1 MSNNCR
7 CSIAVFLYAPAASW
21 LISPHIIEE
30 VGLENCIILQKPS
43 LLFLILAISEM
54 RVVLNFEAVCLRESL
69 KAYISLDLVILS
81 QSKSSLWD
89 YLTLIF
95 DSKNS
100 VKESILFNETS
111 SYDEFALIL
120 FRCISKR
127 INIFWIYLLFVSFII
142 FLLLLLLDV
151 HEVTITL
158 EWSLNCIVFV
168 FMKFVDLSKLFENHI
183 RGRCKV
189 ESLSWELILLAV
201 GNSHCDVVVPC
212 NAAHSSPEQKF
223 LKISFLCVVQ
233 KLLQSKVQ
241 SQSMTTINMLLT
253 VSLHH

>member
-1 MSNNCR
+1 M
-7 CSIAVFLYAPAASW
+7 
-21 LISPHIIEE
+21 
-30 VGLENCIILQKPS
+30 
-43 LLFLILAISEM
+43 
-54 RVVLNFEAVCLRESL
+54 
-69 KAYISLDLVILS
+69 ILS

-158 EWSLNCIVFV
+158 EWSLNCIVLV

-201 GNSHCDVVVPC
+201 GNSHRDVVVPC
-212 NAAHSSPEQKF
+212 NAAHSTPEQKF